1 MTNKELIRRGK
12 KLLTEENNSSLFST
26 FSKIYPMTTENI
38 KGTYELFDLNDK
50 DILTVT
56 SSGDHIL
63 CAALKGAKR
72 IDSFD
77 VNYLTEYYYYLKK
90 AVIEAYDLDKFKER
104 FLYSLIPDGEIKET
118 WYSEFRDNLDGKYQE
133 FWDEIISFSNSNGI
147 PLNKLFLFIPNYN
160 NLVNYLD
167 EENYNLLKETLPNI
181 ETKFIHSDLM
191 HLNKNLDKKY
201 DYMFFSNIS
210 DYAGI
215 MNVKDYAKAKLM
227 GHLNE
232 NGEIAYAYM
241 YDADLKKAKLYE
253 SNNVY
258 PISSTVND
266 KNAKDYILTLK

>member
-215 MNVKDYAKAKLM
+215 MNVKDYAKTKLM

-232 NGEIAYAYM
+232 NGEIAFAYM
-241 YDADLKKAKLYE
+241 YEADLKKARLYG
-253 SNNVY
+253 SDNVY